1 MCFNP
6 HFVENDLWS
15 NILRC
20 ATECPGLAAKPNLLS
35 KAKVHKF
42 HIPRS
47 VQQQV
52 LRLERGEGGGAGE
65 SRDEEKR
72 RWRGRRKRVVD
83 GRERKKERRGERR
96 DEKRIE

>member
-1 MCFNP
+1 MCLNP

-35 KAKVHKF
+35 KAEVHKF

-52 LRLERGEGGGAGE
+52 LRLEGEGGGAGE

-72 RWRGRRKRVVD
+72 RGRGRRKRVVD

>member
-1 MCFNP
+1 MCLNP

-20 ATECPGLAAKPNLLS
+20 ATECPGLATKPNLLS

-42 HIPRS
+42 HIPCR

-52 LRLERGEGGGAGE
+52 LRLEGEGGGGGGGGGGMRRGGEGGAGE
-65 SRDEEKR
+65 
-72 RWRGRRKRVVD
+72 RG
-83 GRERKKERRGERR
+83 
-96 DEKRIE
+96 